1 MTGETI
7 RALAFAGA
15 VAAASM
21 GVATGAQAGAFGLR
35 EQSAQGLGL
44 SFAGSASG
52 AAGVSSIFWNPAT
65 VTMRPGFVSEQ
76 SLTFVNLSG
85 EIRPTVGTAPF
96 LAPFG
101 DSGEIGQGAVLPS
114 GATSYQLTDRL
125 YVGIQTGAPY
135 GLVTKPRPDWAGSI
149 YGRSSRI
156 FSLAFNPV
164 IGYRVNDW
172 LSIGVGANIEYFRLT
187 LRQAVPVASLSPAF
201 YPPAFLKGESWSAG
215 WTAGAT
221 ITPWDGT
228 VLGVGYRS
236 SVHHDID
243 GSFAVPNPA
252 IAFAVGAVK
261 ANLNTPEKLSVGLT
275 QAINPVTRIN
285 LGFEWDNWSRVG
297 DIAIVSK
304 LLGVPV
310 TELPLKF
317 KDSYFYSVGL
327 EYDWSPNLTVRGGF
341 GYDDGPIDNSNRS
354 VRLPDSDR
362 YIVSVG
368 GSYRWS
374 DKLTLNASYAHVFIQ
389 KNRIVAGPGQ
399 NYNVGNIPFAAV
411 ADGSADLVSVGF
423 RYAWDSPASVAPA
436 PLVRK
441 Y

>member
-1 MTGETI
+1 MTGVTI
-7 RALAFAGA
+7 RALAVAGA
-15 VAAASM
+15 VAAM
-21 GVATGAQAGAFGLR
+21 GAATGAQAGAFGLR
-35 EQSAQGLGL
+35 EQSAQGVGL
-44 SFAGSASG
+44 AFAGSASG

-65 VTMRPGFVSEQ
+65 VTMRPGFNSEQ
-76 SLTFVNLSG
+76 SLTFVDLSG

-156 FSLAFNPV
+156 FSLSFNPV

-172 LSIGVGANIEYFRLT
+172 LSVGVGANVEYFRLT
-187 LRQAVPVASLSPAF
+187 LRQAIPVPGLSPAF
-201 YPPAFLKGESWSAG
+201 YPPAFIKGESWSAG

-221 ITPWDGT
+221 ITPWEGT

-236 SVHHDID
+236 SVHHDIE
-243 GSFAVPNPA
+243 GSFALPA
-252 IAFAVGAVK
+252 FGQQVT

-275 QAINPVTRIN
+275 QALNPVTRIN
-285 LGFEWDNWSRVG
+285 LGFEWDNWSRLGNV
-297 DIAIVSK
+297 AIVSRQF
-304 LLGVPV
+304 GVPV
-310 TELPLKF
+310 TSLPLNF

-327 EYDWSPNLTVRGGF
+327 EYDWSPSLTVRGGF

-354 VRLPDSDR
+354 VRLPDGDR
-362 YIVSVG
+362 YVASVG
-368 GSYRWS
+368 ASYRWS
-374 DKLTLNASYAHVFIQ
+374 DKLVLNASYAHVFLG

-399 NYNVGNIPFAAV
+399 NYNVANIPFAAV
-411 ADGSADLVSVGF
+411 ADGSADVVSVGF
-423 RYAWDSPASVAPA
+423 RYAWDSPAAIAPA